1 MNTTRTYRVLSFAAI
16 AMVAWMS
23 ALLFPQNVFAD
34 GAKSSLN
41 SADESFVKQAGQMSK
56 DEMKI
61 AELGTQKAERTDVK
75 GLAEMLMK
83 DRTAMNTDLSQLA
96 ETKHVPLSAVISPAS
111 AQKFKNLE
119 KYFGIDFDRAFVGM
133 MEGAQQS
140 AISMFEKAEKKVAD
154 ADLKVW
160 FSRNL
165 ASLRLNL
172 DQIKDLKSKLPPDTT
187 IDTTTPPFLR

>member
-1 MNTTRTYRVLSFAAI
+1 MG
-16 AMVAWMS
+16 AMF
-23 ALLFPQNVFAD
+23 LPQNGFAD
-34 GAKSSLN
+34 EAKSSLN
-41 SADESFVKQAGQMSK
+41 SSDESFFKRAGQMSQ

-61 AELGTQKAERTDVK
+61 AELGTQKAERSDVK
-75 GLAEMLMK
+75 GLAEMLLK
-83 DRTAMNTDLSQLA
+83 DRTAMNTSLNQLA
-96 ETKHVPLSAVISPAS
+96 DTKHVPLSAVISPAS

-119 KYFGIDFDRAFVGM
+119 KYFGIDFERAFVGM
-133 MEGAQQS
+133 MESAQQS

-172 DQIKDLKSKLPPDTT
+172 DRIRDLKSKLPPDTT
-187 IDTTTPPFLR
+187 IDSTTIPPFSE